1 MWPSLS
7 SVVTGKLSSVASLWP
22 SSSAAHPVTGGAA
35 ETDVAWVGAVYIAYL
50 HLKMETLWSGGS
62 QLSAPVNCQ
71 QYETTIVFEPQAG
84 VSLIGDRVDADFRP
98 EGMVVLLAISCS
110 PINRRAVLIALV
122 AVRHLFSGFL
132 WESGNISVITEF
144 GTFFIGTCNI

>member
-35 ETDVAWVGAVYIAYL
+35 ETDVAWVGALYIANL

-62 QLSAPVNCQ
+62 QLSAPVNSQ
-71 QYETTIVFEPQAG
+71 RYETTIVFELQAG
-84 VSLIGDRVDADFRP
+84 VSLIGDIRVDADFRP
-98 EGMVVLLAISCS
+98 EGMVVLVAISCS
-110 PINRRAVLIALV
+110 LDYK
-122 AVRHLFSGFL
+122 
-132 WESGNISVITEF
+132 
-144 GTFFIGTCNI
+144 